1 MATNRETAEAIV
13 AAFLAAARD
22 TDRILWSYADLSTA
36 IGRPG
41 QHRLLGGPLDEVRRL
56 CEERAWPD
64 IATVVV
70 TKDSLLDGTLRPS
83 PQALVERPL
92 SMRRRDT
99 YRYETVP
106 KGAMPRSD
114 LGQRSEWDYSA
125 AHGARIATGAESS
138 LVPAPRSGT
147 LEKTTSGDP

>member
-41 QHRLLGGPLDEVRRL
+41 QHRLLGGPLDEVRRF

-83 PQALVERPL
+83 PQALEKHGGWPGL
-92 SMRRRDT
+92 RR
-99 YRYETVP
+99 E
-106 KGAMPRSD
+106 
-114 LGQRSEWDYSA
+114 Q
-125 AHGARIATGAESS
+125 ARVIEFDWSS
-138 LVPAPRSGT
+138 VR
-147 LEKTTSGDP
+147 